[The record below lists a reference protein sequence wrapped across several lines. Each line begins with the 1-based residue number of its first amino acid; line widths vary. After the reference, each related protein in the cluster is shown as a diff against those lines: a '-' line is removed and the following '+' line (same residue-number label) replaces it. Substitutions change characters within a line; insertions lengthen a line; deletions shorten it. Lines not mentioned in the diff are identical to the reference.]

1 MYSPWST
8 ENFFFSPQ
16 NPLCKFNVWN
26 KVIILVYGDE
36 VETINLGAVLIE
48 VCVTHSL
55 GKVETSAVQHLNS
68 CILSH

>member
-1 MYSPWST
+1 M
-8 ENFFFSPQ
+8 
-16 NPLCKFNVWN
+16 
-26 KVIILVYGDE
+26 IILVYGDE
-36 VETINLGAVLIE
+36 VETMNLGAVLIE